1 MALVARTLSLALFA
15 AVALP
20 ANAMAADAI
29 IVRRAPGLDRDERLA
44 VRADADVKLTDM
56 LTLPDTEVVVP
67 RNGDVEQALAEL
79 NDNPDV
85 VYAEPDMP
93 VRLQSNDPMFGSL
106 YGLENT
112 GQAVWDPGVADAD
125 IDAPEAWLR
134 TQGAGAV
141 VAVVDTGF
149 ETTHPDLAG
158 QFTGNP
164 GERGGGKETNGIDD
178 DSNGYV
184 DDWQGWDFV
193 YGDNTVETEGNFHA
207 THVSGTIA
215 ALADNGIGVAGVAP
229 LAEVVPIKIFAGPGS
244 QASSSVIATAF
255 DYAGD
260 LGVPVVNA
268 SLGGMG
274 TSTTVTNVIAAHPNT
289 LYIVSAGNASADAA
303 LYMPCNAAAANV
315 VCVGASDNRD
325 LPADFSNFSP
335 TAVDL
340 YAPGA
345 WIRSATIGGIY
356 TYANGTS
363 MAAPHVAGAVAL
375 LAAADPGTTT
385 LERRTALLSS
395 VDVRGSLAGLAAT
408 SGRLNADGALAA
420 LAAPPAPTPT
430 PTPTPTATPTATATP
445 TPSPVPPPAPTPD
458 ATPGPTPPV
467 TVSPPVATPAPPAV
481 QAPKLVGVR
490 LTFSVAAGTQVTFTV
505 RARGRTVARWS
516 ATTKTS
522 TTSLTIG
529 RRMGGRKL
537 RPGRYTLTLATSG
550 GTRSVSIR
558 VR

>member
-1 MALVARTLSLALFA
+1 MALVARSLSLALFA
-15 AVALP
+15 ALALP
-20 ANAMAADAI
+20 ANALAADAI
-29 IVRRAPGLDRDERLA
+29 IVKRAPGLDRDERLA
-44 VRADADVKLTDM
+44 VRADADVKLTDR

-67 RNGDVEQALAEL
+67 RDGDVEQALKEL

-85 VYAEPDMP
+85 VYAEPDVP

-112 GQAVWDPGVADAD
+112 GQTVWDPGVADAD
-125 IDAPEAWLR
+125 IDAPEAWLKTR
-134 TQGAGAV
+134 GAGAV

-149 ETTHPDLAG
+149 ETTHADLAG

-178 DSNGYV
+178 DANGFV

-215 ALADNGIGVAGVAP
+215 AVADNGIGVAGVAP
-229 LAEVVPIKIFAGPGS
+229 LAKVVPIKIFAGVGS

-274 TSTTVTNVIAAHPNT
+274 TSTTVTNAIAAHPNT

-303 LYMPCNAAAANV
+303 QYLPCNAAAANV

-363 MAAPHVAGAVAL
+363 MAAPHVAGVAAL
-375 LAAADPGTTT
+375 LAAAEPGTTA

-395 VDVRGSLAGLAAT
+395 VDVRGSLAGLSVT
-408 SGRLNADGALAA
+408 GGRLNADGALAA
-420 LAAPPAPTPT
+420 LAAPAA
-430 PTPTPTATPTATATP
+430 PTPTATPTATATP

-458 ATPGPTPPV
+458 ATPGPTPPAPPV

-490 LTFSVAAGTQVTFTV
+490 LTFSVAAGTQVKFTV
-505 RARGRTVARWS
+505 RAHGRTVARWS
-516 ATTKTS
+516 TTTKTS

-529 RRMGGRKL
+529 RRMGGQKL
-537 RPGRYTLTLATSG
+537 RPGRYTLTLATTG